1 VNVETKRSRFNV
13 NVAGNRPPAALALH
27 PLALSGAVWD
37 GAGVGEAARMRL
49 MDLEPHRAAA
59 GLEQDRRPPW
69 LKARTRRETTLHRV
83 RAGQGNAGWAIA
95 SPPEASVRR

>member
-1 VNVETKRSRFNV
+1 VNVETRRSQFNI

-49 MDLEPHRAAA
+49 MSLEPHRAAA

-69 LKARTRRETTLHRV
+69 AQNEDRR
-83 RAGQGNAGWAIA
+83 
-95 SPPEASVRR
+95 